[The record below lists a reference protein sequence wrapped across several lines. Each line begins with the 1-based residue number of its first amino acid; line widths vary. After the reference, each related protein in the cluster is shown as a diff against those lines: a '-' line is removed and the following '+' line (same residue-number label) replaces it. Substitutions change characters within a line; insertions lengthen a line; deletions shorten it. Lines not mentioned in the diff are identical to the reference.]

1 MKEIAC
7 TYGDVNICC
16 YDDIVA
22 IYCPG
27 FTYILRYSE
36 YTHAFSFL
44 FFFGE
49 QRMFWA
55 LMWKYSDLLILMKAA
70 HVLFFSFR
78 SWCAEIIG
86 EMWTCQRL
94 STSWPFWWTK
104 RKRARYH
111 QFWLM
116 AASVSCGSNTIIS
129 TVSLLIPKTHQHLC
143 YARVVL
149 TLCPVVTLLNTRHIS
164 GCNIQKKCQRLP
176 GFLFLVQ
183 NCSGMI

>member
-1 MKEIAC
+1 MQ
-7 TYGDVNICC
+7 
-16 YDDIVA
+16 
-22 IYCPG
+22 
-27 FTYILRYSE
+27 FL
-36 YTHAFSFL
+36 FSFSL
-44 FFFGE
+44 LGSNTFFFSLNE
-49 QRMFWA
+49 SWA
-55 LMWKYSDLLILMKAA
+55 LMWSYSDSLILMKVA

-78 SWCAEIIG
+78 SWCAEII
-86 EMWTCQRL
+86 EAMWICQRL

-129 TVSLLIPKTHQHLC
+129 TVSLLIPETHQRLQC
-143 YARVVL
+143 PRVVL
-149 TLCPVVTLLNTRHIS
+149 TSSPVVVLLNTRHIS

-183 NCSGMI
+183 NCSGMSF

>member
-1 MKEIAC
+1 MILLLYTALALH
-7 TYGDVNICC
+7 TFWDTVNILM
-16 YDDIVA
+16 
-22 IYCPG
+22 P
-27 FTYILRYSE
+27 
-36 YTHAFSFL
+36 FL
-44 FFFGE
+44 FFFGQ

-70 HVLFFSFR
+70 HVLFYSFR

-86 EMWTCQRL
+86 EMWICQRL

-129 TVSLLIPKTHQHLC
+129 TVSLLILKTHQHLRC
-143 YARVVL
+143 ARVVL